1 MDKALQLGAPV
12 RLALYGSLMIT
23 SPAVATD
30 EPPAP
35 VAAINSAQSIAP
47 SLTGPAS
54 DILSL
59 EEERNRRLTLP
70 VLVDGVGPFRF
81 MIDTGS
87 QATAITHDINRR
99 LNLRP
104 VGRANLIGMA
114 SQRTVDMVAIGRI
127 EFGKHFIE
135 DLRAPLLERTH
146 VGADGIIGLDS
157 LQGFR
162 VLLDFRQQT
171 IALEDMTNQ
180 RAKRGGFEIIV
191 RARSKY
197 GQLLITDALI
207 EGIRA
212 TVIIDTGAEA
222 SLANPTLREL
232 IRSKRAEQVTTTDVN
247 GVDLIGHVTIVDT
260 LKIEGLSLNQVPLTF
275 ADSPVFNV
283 LGLDDTPAVSLGMQH
298 LRLFDR
304 VAIDFRNRRIM
315 FDLPRDMN
323 RARRDAQ
330 RMAR

>member
-1 MDKALQLGAPV
+1 MAIWMNKALQFGAAV
-12 RLALYGSLMIT
+12 WVAMSGSLAM
-23 SPAVATD
+23 ATA
-30 EPPAP
+30 EPPP
-35 VAAINSAQSIAP
+35 ISAINPAQSIAP

-54 DILSL
+54 DILAL

-70 VLVDGVGPFRF
+70 VMVDGAGPFHF

-87 QATAITHDINRR
+87 QATAITHDINRQ
-99 LNLRP
+99 LNLQP

-114 SQRTVDMVAIGRI
+114 SQRTVDIVTIERI
-127 EFGKHFIE
+127 EFGKHMIE
-135 DLRAPLLERTH
+135 DLRAPLLERAH
-146 VGADGIIGLDS
+146 VGADGILGLDS
-157 LQGFR
+157 LQDFR

-171 IALEDMTNQ
+171 IALEDMTDR
-180 RAKRGGFEIIV
+180 RARRDGFEIIV

-222 SLANPTLREL
+222 SLANPVLRDR

-247 GVDLIGHVTIVDT
+247 GVDLIGHVTVVDT
-260 LKIEGLSLNQVPLTF
+260 LKVEGLSLSHVPLTF
-275 ADSPVFNV
+275 ADSPVFSA
-283 LGLDDTPAVSLGMQH
+283 LGLDDVPAVSLGMQH

-304 VAIDFRNRRIM
+304 VAIDFRNHRIM

-330 RMAR
+330 RMGGR